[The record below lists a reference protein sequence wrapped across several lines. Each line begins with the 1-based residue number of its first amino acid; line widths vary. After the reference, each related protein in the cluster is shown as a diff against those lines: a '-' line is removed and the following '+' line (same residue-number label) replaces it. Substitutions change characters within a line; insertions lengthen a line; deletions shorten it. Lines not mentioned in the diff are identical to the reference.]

1 MLHQKRRCPSQ
12 NSSKIHNSEAAG
24 DDVAREMVAVAE
36 KMEELQLLMALTVD
50 NSVEYFPVALLKNPS
65 GMTVSARLGEVEDVI
80 DGDNLIG
87 LLVAVSL
94 F

>member
-1 MLHQKRRCPSQ
+1 MLHRKRRCPSQ

-36 KMEELQLLMALTVD
+36 KMEELQLLMALTVY
-50 NSVEYFPVALLKNPS
+50 NSVEFPVALLKNPL
-65 GMTVSARLGEVEDVI
+65 GMTVSTRLGEVEDVI